1 MTSNIY
7 LTGFSGTGK
16 SRVGQAVARA
26 LDWRPVDI
34 DDRIARDAGK
44 PIAAIFRDDGE
55 PAFRDRERALLREA
69 TDGDR
74 QVVATGGGAFVDPDN
89 AALMLQ
95 SGVVVCLEARPET
108 ILQRLQSEPGGSSSP
123 AIRPLL
129 EGPDPLERIR
139 ALKAE
144 RQAAYARAHWTVHT
158 DGLSIEQVVRE
169 VVRGWRVVSD
179 RGTDDDARTSLSGNP
194 DLAAIVEAS
203 SGSYHVL
210 VGWGLLP
217 RLGDLLSRGGVSG
230 PVYLI
235 TDERVF
241 ESHGRVAQVA
251 LHQGGLAAD
260 TFILPAGEQSKSLDM
275 ARRLYDWLSE
285 RRARRGHTLVAM
297 GGGVVG
303 DLTGFVAA
311 TYNRGMGFVQVPTSL
326 AAMVD
331 ASIGGKTAVNLPSGK
346 NLVGAFHQP
355 RLVVADVAA
364 LRTLPR
370 RETMEGWA
378 EAIKHGLI
386 LDSALFDDFE
396 RHADALLALEPEVTT
411 GIIRR
416 SVAIKARV
424 VSEDER
430 ETTGYRTLLNYGHTI
445 GHALEAAT
453 EYGRLL
459 HGEAVAVGMMGA
471 ARIGGRLGLTPPE
484 VVERQEALLRRFDL
498 PLRCPEVDLERVTAA
513 IALDKKAQGKTLRWV
528 LLEGVGRAV
537 VRSDVPDTLVQDV
550 LRDLIAEAK

>member
-16 SRVGQAVARA
+16 SRVGQAVARV
-26 LDWRPVDI
+26 LGWLSVDT

-44 PIAAIFRDDGE
+44 PIAAIFREDGE
-55 PAFRDRERALLREA
+55 PAFRDRERVLVREA
-69 TDGDR
+69 ADGDR
-74 QVVATGGGAFVDPDN
+74 QVVATGGGTFVESDN
-89 AALMLQ
+89 AGLMLQ
-95 SGVVVCLEARPET
+95 SGVIVCLEARSET
-108 ILQRLQSEPGGSSSP
+108 IYRRLQDQEGGSSSP
-123 AIRPLL
+123 GGRPLL
-129 EGPDPLERIR
+129 HSRDPLKRIR
-139 ALKAE
+139 TLKAK

-158 DGLSIEQVVRE
+158 DGLSIEQVARE
-169 VVRGWRVVSD
+169 VVRGWRVVSGQ
-179 RGTDDDARTSLSGNP
+179 GTDDDETRTAFSGDP
-194 DLAAIVEAS
+194 DLAATVEAS
-203 SGSYHVL
+203 SGSYPVL

-217 RLGDLLSRGGVSG
+217 RLGELLSRGGISG

-235 TDERVF
+235 TDDRVF
-241 ESHGRVAQVA
+241 DSHGRVAQVA
-251 LHQGGLAAD
+251 LHQGGIAAD

-275 ARRLYDWLSE
+275 AQRLYEWLSE

-364 LRTLPR
+364 LRTLPKR
-370 RETMEGWA
+370 AIMEGWA

-396 RHADALLALEPEVTT
+396 RHADAVLALEAEATT

-416 SVAIKARV
+416 SVAIKASV

-430 ETTGYRTLLNYGHTI
+430 ETTGYRNLLNYGHTI
-445 GHALEAAT
+445 GHGLEAAT

-471 ARIGGRLGLTPPE
+471 ARIGQRLGLTPPE
-484 VVERQEALLRRFDL
+484 TVERQEALLRRFDL
-498 PLRCPEVDLERVTAA
+498 PLRCPEADLERVSDAM
-513 IALDKKAQGKTLRWV
+513 ALDKKAEGKALRWV
-528 LLEGVGRAV
+528 LLEGIGHAV
-537 VRSDVPDTLVQDV
+537 VSSDVPDTLVQEV
-550 LRDLIAEAK
+550 LRDLLHP

>member
-26 LDWRPVDI
+26 LGWLSVDT

-44 PIAAIFRDDGE
+44 PIAAIFQDDGE
-55 PAFRDRERALLREA
+55 PAFRERERALLREA
-69 TDGDR
+69 ADGDR

-89 AALMLQ
+89 AGLMLRA
-95 SGVVVCLEARPET
+95 GVVVCLEARPET
-108 ILQRLQSEPGGSSSP
+108 ILQRLQGGAGGSSSS

-144 RQAAYARAHWTVHT
+144 RQAAYAHSQWTVHT
-158 DGLSIEQVVRE
+158 DGLSIEQVTRE
-169 VVRGWRVVSD
+169 VVRGWRVVSGQ
-179 RGTDDDARTSLSGNP
+179 GTDDDARTSFSRDP
-194 DLAAIVEAS
+194 DLAATVQAS
-203 SGSYHVL
+203 SGSYPVL

-217 RLGDLLSRGGVSG
+217 RLGELLSAGGISS

-235 TDERVF
+235 TDDRVF

-251 LHQGGLAAD
+251 LHQGGIAAD

-275 ARRLYDWLSE
+275 AQRLYEWLSE
-285 RRARRGHTLVAM
+285 RRAQRGHTLVAM

-331 ASIGGKTAVNLPSGK
+331 ASVGGKTAVNLPSGK

-364 LRTLPR
+364 LRTLPK

-396 RHADALLALEPEVTT
+396 RHTDALLALEPETT
-411 GIIRR
+411 TDVIRR

-430 ETTGYRTLLNYGHTI
+430 ETTGYRTRLNYGHTI

-471 ARIGGRLGLTPPE
+471 ARIGEHLGLTPPE
-484 VVERQEALLRRFDL
+484 AVERQEALLRRFDL
-498 PLRCPEVDLERVTAA
+498 PLRCPEVDLERVSDAM
-513 IALDKKAQGKTLRWV
+513 ALDKKAVGKALRWV
-528 LLEGVGRAV
+528 LLESVGRAV
-537 VRSDVPDTLVQDV
+537 VRGDVQDTLVQDV
-550 LRDLIAEAK
+550 LRDLARRES

>member
-1 MTSNIY
+1 MTSNIL

-26 LDWRPVDI
+26 LGWRSVDT

-44 PIAAIFRDDGE
+44 PIAAIFQDDGE
-55 PAFRDRERALLREA
+55 PAFRERERALLREA
-69 TDGDR
+69 ADGQR
-74 QVVATGGGAFVDPDN
+74 QVVATGGGAFVDSDN
-89 AALMLQ
+89 AGLMLQ

-108 ILQRLQSEPGGSSSP
+108 ILQRLQSEAGGSSSP
-123 AIRPLL
+123 AVRPLL

-144 RQAAYARAHWTVHT
+144 RQAAYARTHWTVHT
-158 DGLSIEQVVRE
+158 DGLSIEQVARE
-169 VVRGWRVVSD
+169 VVRGWRIVS
-179 RGTDDDARTSLSGNP
+179 GQGGDDTQDAFSGDP
-194 DLAAIVEAS
+194 DLAATVEAS
-203 SGSYHVL
+203 SGSYPVL

-217 RLGDLLSRGGVSG
+217 RLGELLSAGGISG

-235 TDERVF
+235 TDDRVF

-251 LHQGGLAAD
+251 LHQGGIAAD

-275 ARRLYDWLSE
+275 ARHLYEWLSQ
-285 RRARRGHTLVAM
+285 RRAQRGHTLVAM

-303 DLTGFVAA
+303 DLTGFAAA

-331 ASIGGKTAVNLPSGK
+331 ASVGGKTAVNLPSGK

-355 RLVVADVAA
+355 RLVVADVAV
-364 LRTLPR
+364 LRTLPK

-386 LDSALFDDFE
+386 LDSGLLDDFE
-396 RHADALLALEPEVTT
+396 RHTDALLALEPETTT
-411 GIIRR
+411 GVIRR

-453 EYGRLL
+453 EYGHLL

-471 ARIGGRLGLTPPE
+471 ARIGEHLGLTPLE
-484 VVERQEALLRRFDL
+484 AVERQEALLRRFDL
-498 PLRCPEVDLERVTAA
+498 PLRCPEVDLERVSDAM
-513 IALDKKAQGKTLRWV
+513 ALDKKAVGKALRWV
-528 LLEGVGRAV
+528 LLERVGRAV
-537 VRSDVPDTLVQDV
+537 VRSDVQDTLVQDV
-550 LRDLIAEAK
+550 LRDLARRES

>member
-1 MTSNIY
+1 MTSNIL

-26 LDWRPVDI
+26 FGWRSVDT

-44 PIAAIFRDDGE
+44 PIAAIFQDDGE
-55 PAFRDRERALLREA
+55 PAFRERERALLREA
-69 TDGDR
+69 TDGQR
-74 QVVATGGGAFVDPDN
+74 QVVATGGGAFVDSDN
-89 AALMLQ
+89 AGLMLQ

-108 ILQRLQSEPGGSSSP
+108 ILQRLQSEAGGSSSP
-123 AIRPLL
+123 AVRPLL

-158 DGLSIEQVVRE
+158 DGLSIEQVARE
-169 VVRGWRVVSD
+169 VVRGWRIVS
-179 RGTDDDARTSLSGNP
+179 GQGGDDTQDAFFGDP
-194 DLAAIVEAS
+194 DLAATVEAS
-203 SGSYHVL
+203 SGSYPVL

-217 RLGDLLSRGGVSG
+217 RLGELLSAGGISG

-235 TDERVF
+235 TDDRVF

-251 LHQGGLAAD
+251 LHQGGIAAD

-275 ARRLYDWLSE
+275 ARHLYEWLSQH
-285 RRARRGHTLVAM
+285 RAQRGHTLVAM

-303 DLTGFVAA
+303 DLTGFAAA

-331 ASIGGKTAVNLPSGK
+331 ASVGGKTAVNLPSGK

-364 LRTLPR
+364 LRTLPK

-386 LDSALFDDFE
+386 LDSGLLDDFE
-396 RHADALLALEPEVTT
+396 RHTDALLALEPETTT
-411 GIIRR
+411 GVIRR

-471 ARIGGRLGLTPPE
+471 ARIGEHLGLTPLE
-484 VVERQEALLRRFDL
+484 AVERQEALLRRFDL
-498 PLRCPEVDLERVTAA
+498 PLRCPEVDLERVSDAM
-513 IALDKKAQGKTLRWV
+513 ALDKKAVGKALRWV
-528 LLEGVGRAV
+528 LLERVGRAV
-537 VRSDVPDTLVQDV
+537 IRSDVQDTLVQDV
-550 LRDLIAEAK
+550 LRDLARRES